1 MPNDGDGIRSSNMD
15 AMTMKPVLYVG
26 NINYSSWSLRPF
38 LALRWAG
45 IDFDMVEVELDQP
58 GYGECA
64 IAEILA
70 FNPAGKVPALRI
82 GDAVI
87 ADSLAICEWASETG
101 TSLYPQDALA
111 RALVRSV
118 IAEMHSGFAAVRR
131 DLSMNIRRR
140 CKAFGL
146 PADTLRDIA
155 RLDALF
161 SGHRR
166 HAVVGPF
173 LFGQRTLADA
183 FFTPVATRFR
193 TYGILLSADA
203 QAYCD
208 TLLGDAAFLEWERMV
223 LAQPAKSFSRANID
237 GLYA

>member
-1 MPNDGDGIRSSNMD
+1 
-15 AMTMKPVLYVG
+15 MKPVLYVG

-38 LALRWAG
+38 IALRWAG
-45 IDFDMVEVELDQP
+45 IDFDMVEVNLDQP
-58 GYGECA
+58 GYGEYA

-70 FNPAGKVPALRI
+70 FNPAGKVPALRVGEI
-82 GDAVI
+82 VI
-87 ADSLAICEWASETG
+87 ADSLAIAEWASETG
-101 TSLYPQDALA
+101 RSLYPQDPLE
-111 RALVRSV
+111 RAMVRSV
-118 IAEMHSGFAAVRR
+118 VAEMHSGFAAVRR

-140 CKAFGL
+140 CRAFGL

-161 SGHRR
+161 AGHRQHR
-166 HAVVGPF
+166 DGPF

-193 TYGILLSADA
+193 TYGIALSADA

-208 TLLGDAAFLEWERMV
+208 TLLADAAFLEWEQKV
-223 LAQPAKSFSRANID
+223 LAQPHAGFSRAPID
-237 GLYA
+237 QLYA

>member
-1 MPNDGDGIRSSNMD
+1 
-15 AMTMKPVLYVG
+15 MKPILYVG
-26 NINYSSWSLRPF
+26 NINYSSWSLRPYI
-38 LALRWAG
+38 ALRWAG
-45 IDFDMVEVELDQP
+45 IDFDMIEVDLDQP
-58 GYGECA
+58 GYGDYA

-87 ADSLAICEWASETG
+87 ADSLAIGEWASETG
-101 TSLYPQDALA
+101 TSLYPNKPLA
-111 RALVRSV
+111 RALVRSAV
-118 IAEMHSGFAAVRR
+118 AEMHSGFSAVRR

-146 PADTLRDIA
+146 PADTLRDIK

-161 SGHRR
+161 ASHRQ
-166 HAVVGPF
+166 HAAAGPF

-183 FFTPVATRFR
+183 FFVPVATRFR
-193 TYGILLSADA
+193 TYAIELSADA

-208 TLLGDAAFLEWERMV
+208 TLLADAAFLEWERQV
-223 LAQPAKSFSRANID
+223 LAQPVKGFSRANID
-237 GLYA
+237 ALYA